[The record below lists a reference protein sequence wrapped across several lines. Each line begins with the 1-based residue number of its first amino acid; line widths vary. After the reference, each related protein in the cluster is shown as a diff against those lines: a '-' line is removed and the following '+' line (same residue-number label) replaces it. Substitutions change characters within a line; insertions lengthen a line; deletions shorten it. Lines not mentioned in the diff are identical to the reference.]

1 MALDVVTLVDSV
13 LLYTFDS
20 LLNLENERIGLFV
33 CTDIYTLCL
42 RL

>member
-1 MALDVVTLVDSV
+1 MALDVVSLVDPV
-13 LLYTFDS
+13 LLYTFDF
-20 LLNLENERIGLFV
+20 LINLKNERIGLFV